1 MCNSNFILCLT
12 LCSPSCVYE
21 FQYSC
26 PNWFYTKFIFLRFQS
41 IVTRWQEPG
50 ENNVKLCK
58 TACWSELKTP
68 PCAMHNTVNCNYMY
82 VCMYVCIYIYI
93 YIYIHTHVVVFYI
106 RNWQLKVFESI
117 WNVTAI
123 IFYLLYSINY
133 DRLIK
138 MAREFQLTQDEHR

>member
-1 MCNSNFILCLT
+1 
-12 LCSPSCVYE
+12 
-21 FQYSC
+21 
-26 PNWFYTKFIFLRFQS
+26 
-41 IVTRWQEPG
+41 
-50 ENNVKLCK
+50 
-58 TACWSELKTP
+58 
-68 PCAMHNTVNCNYMY
+68 MHNTVNCNYMY